1 MPNYFGVAVLLFI
14 AAVASA
20 QTPVVDTGANR
31 KVVDRFLEAVDR
43 GDLDAAV
50 ATFAED
56 SINNGRQVTREQL
69 KAVLQDIKT
78 RFPDARL
85 TTVRSVAEGEWVV
98 LQAIYSGTH
107 RGVGRLPVD
116 GGMLVGVPPT
126 GKSFEVQ
133 TIHMFRVVSGTIK
146 EHHANRDDIGMMRQL
161 GLLPPPASPR

>member
-1 MPNYFGVAVLLFI
+1 MPHYVGVAVLLFI

-31 KVVDRFLEAVDR
+31 KIVDRFLEGFNR

-56 SINNGRQVTREQL
+56 SLNNGRQVTRAQL
-69 KAVLQDIKT
+69 KTVLQDIKT
-78 RFPDARL
+78 TFPDARL
-85 TTVRSVAEGEWVV
+85 TTVRSVTEGEWVV
-98 LQAIYSGTH
+98 VQAMYSGTH
-107 RGVGRLPVD
+107 QGVGRLPVD

-126 GKSFEVQ
+126 GKTFEVQ
-133 TIHMFRVVSGTIK
+133 TIHMFRVVAGTLK
-146 EHHANRDDIGMMRQL
+146 EHGANRDDVGMMRQL